1 MTMLTVMLV
10 LMGQAAGAPDLATVR
25 GWFEAGQHEQVV
37 TVPVTDASA
46 PGVVY
51 LVAQSQAQ
59 LGRTAEARAAYTRL
73 ADRPQTDPW
82 HFIGQSGVLLT
93 DNQSAGAVN
102 TARQALPLTPTVAQA
117 QFQVGLA
124 EAQQRN
130 YAPAATAFEA
140 SIALDPSSAY
150 AHYYAGLSY
159 YRAER
164 IDLMAKYFESFLTL
178 APNAPER
185 SQVESIMRT
194 VRGRR

>member
-1 MTMLTVMLV
+1 MTILTVMLV
-10 LMGQAAGAPDLATVR
+10 LIGQAAGAPDLATVR
-25 GWFEAGQHEQVV
+25 GWFEAGQHEQVA

-51 LVAQSQAQ
+51 LVAQSQAR
-59 LGRTAEARAAYTRL
+59 LGRSAEARAAYTRL
-73 ADRPQTDPW
+73 AGRPQTDPW

-93 DNQSAGAVN
+93 DNQTAEAVS
-102 TARQALPLTPTVAQA
+102 TARQALPLTPRVAQA

-130 YAPAATAFEA
+130 YSPAATAFEA
-140 SIALDPSSAY
+140 AVALDPASAY

-164 IDLMAKYFESFLTL
+164 IDLMAKYFESFLKL

-194 VRGRR
+194 VRGR